1 MNKFISTTSDE
12 VKERQIGI
20 ENLGQRQIEIECMI
34 KTVKLPMQKEIQVDL
49 LSDSDEEV
57 EGQRCGGTR
66 NEVPNS
72 LK

>member
-1 MNKFISTTSDE
+1 MDKFISTTREE

-34 KTVKLPMQKEIQVDL
+34 KTVKLPIQKNIQVD
-49 LSDSDEEV
+49 SDSDEEV

-66 NEVPNS
+66 NEVTDS